1 MEIGQNST
9 ATWVKHTKHRYGNPW
24 KSPPCPE
31 KEKNVLSC
39 LFIKKRQIHRYRYC
53 QITEGWLSKLCFGG
67 LLRTSFSYFE
77 CLKSQ
82 RCMLQPLWASSS
94 HIPSWGVGSPNMS
107 RRATTHMDRGTKNDL
122 VVSKSK
128 SRWEKAQNMVL
139 YIPGTQKTPVLIGTG
154 LVLEGSTPK
163 TKDKWVPGIDEP
175 VS

>member
-1 MEIGQNST
+1 MEI
-9 ATWVKHTKHRYGNPW
+9 
-24 KSPPCPE
+24 PPCPK
-31 KEKNVLSC
+31 KEKKRLVFSQKKTNPSLLSD
-39 LFIKKRQIHRYRYC
+39 YRRVA
-53 QITEGWLSKLCFGG
+53 QQVMLWGM
-67 LLRTSFSYFE
+67 LRTSFSYFE

-122 VVSKSK
+122 IVSKSK

>member
-1 MEIGQNST
+1 
-9 ATWVKHTKHRYGNPW
+9 
-24 KSPPCPE
+24 
-31 KEKNVLSC
+31 
-39 LFIKKRQIHRYRYC
+39 
-53 QITEGWLSKLCFGG
+53 
-67 LLRTSFSYFE
+67 
-77 CLKSQ
+77 
-82 RCMLQPLWASSS
+82 
-94 HIPSWGVGSPNMS
+94 
-107 RRATTHMDRGTKNDL
+107 MDRGTKNDL